1 LCLCTKT
8 LSFLYTDI
16 CATPRNGARIT
27 REKKMLHTVEIAR
40 RPVAIINA
48 PLREAEAWSASE
60 TFKKDLTV
68 LRDAD
73 GRPLWNGEGRPN
85 VRAAS
90 DEEIAKWDAARTAGD
105 ADEEDKAG
113 YFAFLLPVKDPK
125 EHRATHALRPAY
137 A

>member
-1 LCLCTKT
+1 
-8 LSFLYTDI
+8 
-16 CATPRNGARIT
+16 
-27 REKKMLHTVEIAR
+27 MHTVEIAR

-48 PLREAEAWSASE
+48 PLGVAEEWTASE
-60 TFKKDLTV
+60 AFKKELTV

-73 GRPLWNGEGRPN
+73 GRPLWNGESTPS

-90 DEEIAKWDAARTAGD
+90 EEEIAKWDAARLAGD

-113 YFAFLLPVKDPK
+113 YFAVLVPAKDPK
-125 EHRATHALRPAY
+125 EHRSTRQLRPAY